1 MSNGVKK
8 VMVFGTFDI
17 LHQGHLNYFKQAKQ
31 HGDEVVVVVAR
42 NLNVFRVKG
51 HYPKNDEKVRLA
63 KVVASQTVEVAR
75 LGYLEDKFKIIYEE
89 NPDVIALG
97 YDQHGYESGLKAEF
111 PKIQIVRLRAFKPE
125 TYKSSKL
132 IK

>member
-17 LHQGHLNYFKQAKQ
+17 LHQGHLDYFKQAK
-31 HGDEVVVVVAR
+31 HYGDEVVAVVAR
-42 NLNVFRVKG
+42 NINVFRMKG
-51 HYPKNDEKVRLA
+51 QYPKNDEKVRLA
-63 KVVASQTVEVAR
+63 KIVESGAVDVVR
-75 LGYLEDKFKIIYEE
+75 LGYSEDPFKIIHEE

-97 YDQHGYESGLKAEF
+97 YDQASYTDGLKKEF
-111 PKIQIVRLRAFKPE
+111 PDVEIIRLKAFKPK
-125 TYKSSKL
+125 TFKSSKL

>member
-1 MSNGVKK
+1 MKK

-17 LHQGHLNYFKQAKQ
+17 LHQGHLDYFKQAKH
-31 HGDEVVVVVAR
+31 HGDEVVAVVAR
-42 NLNVFRVKG
+42 NINVFRMKG
-51 HYPKNDEKVRLA
+51 QYPKNDEKVRLA
-63 KVVASQTVEVAR
+63 KIVESGAVDVVR
-75 LGYLEDKFKIIYEE
+75 LGYLEDKFKIIREE

-97 YDQHGYESGLKAEF
+97 YDQQGYEDELQKEF
-111 PKIQIVRLRAFKPE
+111 PKTKIVRLKAFKPE